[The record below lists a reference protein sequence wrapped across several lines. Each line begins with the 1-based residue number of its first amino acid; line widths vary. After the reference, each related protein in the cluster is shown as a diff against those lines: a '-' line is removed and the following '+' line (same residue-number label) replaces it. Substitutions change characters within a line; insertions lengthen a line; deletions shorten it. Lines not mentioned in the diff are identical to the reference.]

1 MSKEKGRTMPIAT
14 KRIQS
19 IFKYLIFIN
28 FNQIAMQADDCYT
41 HSLFHHI
48 MTLSNCSICM
58 QMSIDD
64 ESICDSERSDIYG
77 CEKYLFDSSRW
88 LLCCIVK
95 LNGVQIT
102 PRSYTESRSMMMWLW
117 LLNDS
122 RNFVIPS
129 LISVFDANIVS
140 NIIINY
146 LCKLITSSQVEPA
159 NKSSICNQFNRLA
172 RAHTFF
178 SFCVLCWN
186 IVNEWE

>member
-1 MSKEKGRTMPIAT
+1 MIVILTRF
-14 KRIQS
+14 S
-19 IFKYLIFIN
+19 ITLWRY
-28 FNQIAMQADDCYT
+28 QIAQFVCKCR
-41 HSLFHHI
+41 L
-48 MTLSNCSICM
+48 MTSQSAIQNAVISH
-58 QMSIDD
+58 
-64 ESICDSERSDIYG
+64 G

-117 LLNDS
+117 LLNDA
-122 RNFVIPS
+122 RNFVILS